1 MANQAEGRQIGPIG
15 SVARICV
22 GIGLLVAGVGSDPTA
37 LEFAA
42 GFVLLP
48 AAELVALL
56 LIRPAKSAAFHLYGP
71 IGYAVNFGAGGALL
85 VLWTTPALFFLRR
98 LHTSCSGQGATPDAR
113 SLRCRTSSGAG
124 TISWRAPCSRQSMLS
139 NKRRSARADCNRRG
153 RSATANR
160 MLRWS

>member
-85 VLWTTPALFFLRR
+85 VLWTTPALFFY
-98 LHTSCSGQGATPDAR
+98 GASILLAAAR
-113 SLRCRTSSGAG
+113 GYAG
-124 TISWRAPCSRQSMLS
+124 CEILALS
-139 NKRRSARADCNRRG
+139 NFIRRRDDQLACAVFSPVDAFEQ
-153 RSATANR
+153 ATFSPR
-160 MLRWS
+160 